1 MEEKLLSYKDV
12 ADFLQIS
19 EITLRT
25 WVSRG
30 RIPYTKIGKSVRFTR
45 EQIDEI
51 VETGSRPAR
60 VKS

>member
-51 VETGSRPAR
+51 VEAGARPAR